1 MTWEEMLRRKKLNI
15 KKSLLSNNHI
25 LQILYFNRTDV
36 FLINDYTHANE
47 TLLQSE
53 DLSLNLF

>member
-1 MTWEEMLRRKKLNI
+1 MLRRKKLNI
-15 KKSLLSNNHI
+15 KKSLLSNNQI
-25 LQILYFNRTDV
+25 LQILYFSRNDV
-36 FLINDYTHANE
+36 VLFNDDTHINA